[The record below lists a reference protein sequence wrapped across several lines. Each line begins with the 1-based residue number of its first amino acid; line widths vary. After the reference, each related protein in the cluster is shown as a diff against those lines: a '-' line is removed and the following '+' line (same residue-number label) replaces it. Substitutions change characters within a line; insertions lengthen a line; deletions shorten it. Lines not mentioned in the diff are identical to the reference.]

1 MPAPASHGVST
12 MPARAFNCARRDRA
26 FTLIELLVV
35 IAIISLLISVLLPVL
50 SKSRQVGR
58 ATACLANM
66 HSLAQSVQMYADSND
81 GRLPAVGLAH
91 GGSVDEDNAWI
102 NSAANEIGNE
112 KVTRCP
118 ADESR
123 YWNSYLGA
131 TGQKRRLSYATNYY
145 TVGTLEGF
153 EEFNSYT
160 RITRPST
167 TIFWVEL
174 TEEGDFAVADHV
186 HPETWF
192 TNPLT
197 LVQRE
202 IQIKRHLSRA
212 NYGFVDGHAEP
223 QRFEDTYGI
232 DLAQSAFPNI
242 AWIHNKFNPKC
253 GW

>member
-1 MPAPASHGVST
+1 MTVQKRLRVH
-12 MPARAFNCARRDRA
+12 RARA
-26 FTLIELLVV
+26 FTLIELLIVV
-35 IAIISLLISVLLPVL
+35 AIIALLIGILLPAL

-58 ATACLANM
+58 ATACLSNM
-66 HSLAQSVQMYADSND
+66 HALAQSIQMYADSND

-91 GGSVDEDNAWI
+91 GGSVDEGNAWI
-102 NSAANEIGNE
+102 NSAATEIGIE

-123 YWNSYLGA
+123 YWITEYGA
-131 TGQKRRLSYATNYY
+131 TGQRRRLSYATNYY

-153 EEFNSYT
+153 EEFNNLT

-174 TEEGDFAVADHV
+174 TEEGDFSVADHV

-197 LVQRE
+197 LAQRE
-202 IQIKRHLSRA
+202 MQIKRHLGKA

-223 QRFEDTYGI
+223 HRFEDTYGI
-232 DLAQSAFPNI
+232 DLANSAFPNI
-242 AWIHNKFNPKC
+242 AWIHNKYNPRC
-253 GW
+253 AW